1 MEVQPL
7 VKHCAIPQL
16 PSPVTTASS
25 PLLLTGYERV
35 MVILVLMD
43 LDTPIANTTKKRGA
57 IERGWSTGKGY
68 ISCKEHQYSFAVVE
82 MAY

>member
-1 MEVQPL
+1 MEVQTL

-16 PSPVTTASS
+16 PSPVTTALS

-35 MVILVLMD
+35 MVIPEHSYRQHYKE
-43 LDTPIANTTKKRGA
+43 TKRGA

-68 ISCKEHQYSFAVVE
+68 ISCKDHQYSFAVVG

>member
-16 PSPVTTASS
+16 PSPVTTALS

-35 MVILVLMD
+35 MVILVVID
-43 LDTPIANTTKKRGA
+43 LNTPIANTTKK
-57 IERGWSTGKGY
+57 
-68 ISCKEHQYSFAVVE
+68 
-82 MAY
+82 